1 MLLGEVLMAE
11 NLDWEKIMK
20 EFDGGMAKA
29 EIISNQVIEERKN
42 PDNYNLKEMADRV
55 NKYLDERKTAIKEEY
70 EINKVGDDNE

>member
-1 MLLGEVLMAE
+1 MAE

-20 EFDGGMAKA
+20 EFDEGMMKA
-29 EIISNQVIEERKN
+29 EIISNQVREERKN

-55 NKYLDERKTAIKEEY
+55 NKYLDEKKTAYKEVY